1 MEKPEYQ
8 IMSKVEDSHFW
19 YRGMRKITQSVLDRF
34 IDRKNNLIL
43 DAGCGT
49 GANLFF
55 LKRYGKV
62 VGIDISK
69 EAVRLCRLKGL
80 KSVKTGSINNL
91 PFPDNSFELV
101 TCFDVLGQNGVDEKK
116 ALSEFYRVLK
126 PNGFLFIRVAAYSFL
141 YSLHDRLVH
150 TKKRFYKKDLIKIF
164 RKSHFS
170 ILKLSYLNMFLFPLI
185 AVRRIIF
192 KNISRRRSDV
202 FQVSGLLNSL
212 LFLPLLI
219 ESILIKYF
227 NLAFGLSL
235 MVLVKSKKIV
245 YNKDVF
251 YGNKK

>member
-1 MEKPEYQ
+1 MQKPEYK

-34 IDRKNNLIL
+34 IDKKNNLIL

-91 PFPDNSFELV
+91 PFSDNSFELV

-126 PNGFLFIRVAAYSFL
+126 PNGILFIRVAAYPFL
-141 YSLHDRLVH
+141 YSLHDRVCH
-150 TKKRFYKKDLIKIF
+150 TKKRFYKKDFKKIF
-164 RKSHFS
+164 VESHFS
-170 ILKLSYLNMFLFPLI
+170 ILKLSYLNMFLFPAI
-185 AVRRIIF
+185 AIRRIIF
-192 KNISRRRSDV
+192 KNYSRQQSDV
-202 FQVSGLLNSL
+202 FQVSGLLNDFL
-212 LFLPLLI
+212 LLPLLV
-219 ESILIKYF
+219 ESILIKFF
-227 NLAFGLSL
+227 NFPFGLSL
-235 MVLVKSKKIV
+235 MALVKSKKMH
-245 YNKDVF
+245 NKENF